1 MQHAAYGLPDRYEL
15 RTVERERV
23 LTCKEAPGL
32 TVHIDPA
39 LSFSEAEARKLG
51 ERVILLDGAG
61 RFGPLIDPTKQLYNL
76 DHHEGCVRAFTL
88 ATCEQALV
96 IVLKGLELERGDWNI
111 YANQPDLDC
120 LLALWVLLNHRRVR
134 TLAAPSRDVLIPL
147 LRLEGA
153 IDANGSEFAAFSGIP
168 DGALR
173 AAQERLDRLFARES
187 EARRLGD
194 DADPLAFSR
203 EMLGEIDRLVYRA
216 EDFSE
221 FPSVESVYGH
231 VPIGNDR
238 VAVVCRDPAGIYD
251 VEKRLKQLWGERLG
265 MVVLEREPHHYT
277 IRRTATLASIDLD
290 RAYAAF
296 NLLDPRV
303 GPGELWGGS
312 DDIGGSPRAR
322 GSGLAPRDLLE
333 ILERAYRP
341 RRGALRSAGRAALL
355 GLLLLGV
362 LSGGGRLARAFAAG
376 ADAAESAAAAGVIA
390 ALALL
395 ASAWGVARALTG
407 GRPWALGWRRPSPT
421 SWIALAPLAAAC
433 SALAAAWLPQPL
445 DAGPRALLLGAVA
458 TLLLGAAVEAWF
470 RGAIHGVWLLD
481 ALPDPAAGGVSAAT
495 LGSAAI
501 YALVCAALVSQWIVV
516 PAASVGLDARLLCA
530 GSAALAGVVLGV
542 LRERTHSLWPGA
554 AAQLAGS
561 VLAYVLWRP

>member
-1 MQHAAYGLPDRYEL
+1 MQHAVYGLPDRYEL

-32 TVHIDPA
+32 TVHIDPEI
-39 LSFSEAEARKLG
+39 SFSEAEARKLG

-96 IVLKGLELERGDWNI
+96 VVLKGLELERGDWNI

-120 LLALWVLLNHRRVR
+120 LLALWVILNHRRVR
-134 TLAAPSRDVLIPL
+134 SLVGPSRDVLIPL

-168 DGALR
+168 ETALR
-173 AAQERLDRLFARES
+173 AAQERLDGLFARES
-187 EARRLGD
+187 EARRLGG
-194 DADPLAFSR
+194 DADPLGFAR
-203 EMLGEIDRLVYRA
+203 EMLAEIDRLVYRP

-231 VPIGNDR
+231 APIGNDR
-238 VAVVCRDPAGIYD
+238 VAVVCRDPAGIYE

-265 MVVLEREPHHYT
+265 VIVLEREPHHYT
-277 IRRTATLASIDLD
+277 IRRTASLASIELD
-290 RAYAAF
+290 RAYAAL

-303 GPGELWGGS
+303 APGELWGGS

-322 GSGLAPRDLLE
+322 GSGLTPRGVLE
-333 ILERAYRP
+333 IVERAYRP
-341 RRGALRSAGRAALL
+341 RLGVLRSAWRASLL
-355 GLLLLGV
+355 GLLLLG
-362 LSGGGRLARAFAAG
+362 LLWGGAELAG
-376 ADAAESAAAAGVIA
+376 TLPTGVDAAEGAAATGVISA
-390 ALALL
+390 LFLLALG
-395 ASAWGVARALTG
+395 WGIARALTG
-407 GRPWALGWRRPSPT
+407 SRPWAVGWRRPEPT
-421 SWIALAPLAAAC
+421 AWIALAPLAAAC
-433 SALAAAWLPQPL
+433 TASAAAWLPQPL
-445 DAGPRALLLGAVA
+445 DAGERALLLAGVA

-481 ALPDPAAGGVSAAT
+481 ALPEPGSGGVSVAT
-495 LGSAAI
+495 LGSAAL
-501 YALVCAALVSQWIVV
+501 YALVTAALVSQWVV
-516 PAASVGLDARLLCA
+516 SPAAGALGVDVRLLCA
-530 GSAALAGVVLGV
+530 GSAALAGVVLGM
-542 LRERTHSLWPGA
+542 LRERTHSFWPGA
-554 AAQLAGS
+554 LAQLVGS
-561 VLAYVLWRP
+561 ALAAFWIL